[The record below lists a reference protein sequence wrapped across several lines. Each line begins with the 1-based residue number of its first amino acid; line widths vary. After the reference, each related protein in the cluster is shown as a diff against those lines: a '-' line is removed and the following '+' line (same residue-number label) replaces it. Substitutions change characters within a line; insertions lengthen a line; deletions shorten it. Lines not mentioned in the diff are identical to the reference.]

1 MMIAYPENDYRYYLA
16 HSDEADMKYGLPDK
30 KKYPM
35 PDKEHVMSAIRFFNY
50 VSPSDEEELARNI
63 IARIEE
69 YGIEDINVGEGN
81 RFGKYYEGASLSHH
95 GIPGQKWGVRKAA
108 WYPIS
113 AFQKAKATVG
123 SKVAEFRQKRAAE
136 KKRKQRVAN
145 LAKAREAR
153 AKKVQE
159 QKDFAEEK
167 KRILTSGT
175 PGEVVKIASK
185 LTNEELKEAVARN
198 ASLETLRNAEKKRI
212 KEIED
217 AEYEKKWGKIDK
229 IAKTVDKVGGYA
241 KTASTAYS
249 NIKGIFDLFND
260 KNGGDNKPDGKDN
273 QKKDK
278 GADNKEK
285 QQSKENKESVKQ
297 KPGVEEFNNHND
309 KNQRAEFKSR
319 VVDGDW
325 SEIVTPENVSTALSV
340 VSKAMNNYDSAK
352 SSRAVSNGMK
362 LLEHKNYTNLILEPG
377 VDDDD
382 RRR

>member
-1 MMIAYPENDYRYYLA
+1 MDEIYDYPENDYRSFL
-16 HSDEADMKYGLPDK
+16 E
-30 KKYPM
+30 
-35 PDKEHVMSAIRFFNY
+35 
-50 VSPSDEEELARNI
+50 
-63 IARIEE
+63 
-69 YGIEDINVGEGN
+69 
-81 RFGKYYEGASLSHH
+81 HH
-95 GIPGQKWGVRKAA
+95 GISGQKWGVRKAA

-113 AFQKAKATVG
+113 AFQKAKAAAG

-136 KKRKQRVAN
+136 KKRKQRAAN

-198 ASLETLRNAEKKRI
+198 ASLETLRNAEKKRV

-241 KTASTAYS
+241 KTATTAYS
-249 NIKGIFDLFND
+249 SVKGIFDLFDD
-260 KNGGDNKPDGKDN
+260 KNKDKNDGGNKSDD

-278 GADNKEK
+278 NQNQNKSDKQQPNDSKDKKGKTSPSIQDIIDNPSKYSDDEVKGALNRQRDLNDIWNELGKTGKSSKVENFDPKERTKKEK
-285 QQSKENKESVKQ
+285 ESSASNKSK
-297 KPGVEEFNNHND
+297 
-309 KNQRAEFKSR
+309 
-319 VVDGDW
+319 VVDADYVDL
-325 SEIVTPENVSTALSV
+325 SKVVTPENVSTALSV

-352 SSRAVSNGMK
+352 SSKAVSNGMK
-362 LLEHKNYTNLILEPG
+362 LLEQKNYTNLILEPG

>member
-1 MMIAYPENDYRYYLA
+1 MDRFYTYPENDYRSFL
-16 HSDEADMKYGLPDK
+16 E
-30 KKYPM
+30 
-35 PDKEHVMSAIRFFNY
+35 
-50 VSPSDEEELARNI
+50 
-63 IARIEE
+63 
-69 YGIEDINVGEGN
+69 
-81 RFGKYYEGASLSHH
+81 HH

-123 SKVAEFRQKRAAE
+123 SKVAEFRQKRVAE
-136 KKRKQRVAN
+136 KKRKQRAAN

-167 KRILTSGT
+167 KRIITSGT

-198 ASLETLRNAEKKRI
+198 VSLDTLRNIEKKRI
-212 KEIED
+212 KDIKD

-229 IAKTVDKVGGYA
+229 IAKTVDKISGYA
-241 KTASTAYS
+241 KTATTAYS
-249 NIKGIFDLFND
+249 SIKGIFDLFGNKNKD
-260 KNGGDNKPDGKDN
+260 NNGGDNKPDSQKKEKDN
-273 QKKDK
+273 KQDK
-278 GADNKEK
+278 TSENKADK
-285 QQSKENKESVKQ
+285 QQVQTKEQTYKQ

-325 SEIVTPENVSTALSV
+325 TEVVTPEHVSTALTV

-362 LLEHKNYTNLILEPG
+362 LLEQKNYTNLILEPG

>member
-1 MMIAYPENDYRYYLA
+1 MDEIYAYPENDYRSFL
-16 HSDEADMKYGLPDK
+16 E
-30 KKYPM
+30 
-35 PDKEHVMSAIRFFNY
+35 
-50 VSPSDEEELARNI
+50 
-63 IARIEE
+63 
-69 YGIEDINVGEGN
+69 
-81 RFGKYYEGASLSHH
+81 HH

-123 SKVAEFRQKRAAE
+123 SKVAEFRQKRVAE
-136 KKRKQRVAN
+136 KKRKQRAAN

-241 KTASTAYS
+241 KTATTAYS
-249 NIKGIFDLFND
+249 SVKGIFDLFND
-260 KNGGDNKPDGKDN
+260 KNDGNKENKDGKDN

-362 LLEHKNYTNLILEPG
+362 LLEQKNYSNLILEPG